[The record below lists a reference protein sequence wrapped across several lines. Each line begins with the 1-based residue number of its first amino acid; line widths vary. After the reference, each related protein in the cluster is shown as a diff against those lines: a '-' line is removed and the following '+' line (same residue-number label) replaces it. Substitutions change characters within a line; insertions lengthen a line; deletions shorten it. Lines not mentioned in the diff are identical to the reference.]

1 MQCKTVSII
10 STPIA
15 LSSRM
20 YKMLAKWC
28 FEIIE
33 FLQILKIIVEWELEM
48 GPRRKRADDT
58 DDICFWQS
66 QNVSQLIYK
75 KWNVILNIHPP
86 TQLMYSHHII
96 IIYASILTHIYFK
109 VIQMYVIIL
118 WWLLSLSTTFNFL
131 FKMTGSGS
139 GSTSASSSCGHRTK
153 RKRKKSLKVS
163 S

>member
-58 DDICFWQS
+58 DDICFWHSQCQS
-66 QNVSQLIYK
+66 INLQKMERDTQY
-75 KWNVILNIHPP
+75 PP
-86 TQLMYSHHII
+86 THSTYVFTSYHHTRLFWHTFILKWYKCMLLHCDDCCHYQLLLIFYSKWPVVVVHLLLLVVVTAQSARERR
-96 IIYASILTHIYFK
+96 ASK
-109 VIQMYVIIL
+109 
-118 WWLLSLSTTFNFL
+118 
-131 FKMTGSGS
+131 
-139 GSTSASSSCGHRTK
+139 CHRK
-153 RKRKKSLKVS
+153 PL
-163 S
+163 